1 MAEQNRK
8 FGDYFSAVKD
18 WLSDFWESVKPS
30 LKQIKE
36 LLGFF
41 GTAVGAL
48 VLIYVLLLAVFFIG
62 PRRAYGAEGVS
73 NAKFGGLIFKT
84 RYQDA
89 VRIPTP
95 IFAQMDNET
104 RVLNIVLEDPASAKF
119 SFLFKISPGD
129 YRSWKEKVKD
139 GRGTAMFTSSGR
151 AYFYA
156 GDRPFQKI
164 DTITIIIDTGPNNWL
179 DNYQKLIEENFKSCQ
194 MGLSPK
200 GDPDMVC
207 PPLWIGGRINRIE
220 RSTASPDL
228 PRSHVFPHLDYAD
241 IYIEVTGVSKTR
253 PKN

>member
-1 MAEQNRK
+1 MEK
-8 FGDYFSAVKD
+8 H
-18 WLSDFWESVKPS
+18 
-30 LKQIKE
+30 IKE

-41 GTAVGAL
+41 ATAVGAL
-48 VLIYVLLLAVFFIG
+48 VLMYVLLLAASFLS
-62 PRRAYGAEGVS
+62 PRRAYGAEDVS
-73 NAKFGGLIFKT
+73 NIKFYGLVFKT
-84 RYQDA
+84 RYQDT
-89 VRIPTP
+89 VRIQTL
-95 IFAQMDNET
+95 ILVQMDNET

-129 YRSWKEKVKD
+129 YQSWKGRVKD

-156 GDRPFQKI
+156 GDKPFQKI

-207 PPLWIGGRINRIE
+207 PPLWISARINRIE
-220 RSTASPDL
+220 RSTSSPDL
-228 PRSHVFPHLDYAD
+228 PQSHVFPHLDYAD
-241 IYIEVTGVSKTR
+241 IYIEVIGISKTR